1 MYRVVVLACLA
12 LSYSIGQPQ
21 SVGIMDRRN
30 LIKDSPVIVTGVV
43 QGEWWVVNQ
52 GKMNNALKRPT
63 LPNPADYVVGRI
75 VRLRVDDVVRRER
88 RIKLATTI
96 DILIPGWSFGDGT
109 PAFVKGQR
117 YLVLLS
123 QLKVVDKSF
132 DNTAIYN
139 PLSPAT
145 KAVPFAPT
153 SSYTVV
159 GNELGAIQFN
169 PNNRRAIEQIKAAA
183 RKLGS

>member
-1 MYRVVVLACLA
+1 MYRVLVLACLA
-12 LSYSIGQPQ
+12 LSYSIGPQ
-21 SVGIMDRRN
+21 SVGITDRRS

-52 GKMNNALKRPT
+52 GKMDDALKRPT
-63 LPNPADYVVGRI
+63 LPNPADYVVGRS
-75 VRLRVDDVVRRER
+75 VRLRVDHVVKRER
-88 RIKLATTI
+88 QIKLATTI
-96 DILIPGWSFGDGT
+96 DIFIPGWSFGDGT

-139 PLSPAT
+139 PLSPASA
-145 KAVPFAPT
+145 AVPFVPT
-153 SSYTVV
+153 SSYTVA
-159 GNELGAIQFN
+159 GNELGAIQFT
-169 PNNRRAIEQIKAAA
+169 PSNRRVIEQIKASA
-183 RKLGS
+183 RKAA